1 MAKEAKKE
9 KKPIQKEY
17 TVGLQPVYN
26 FPKPSRTRKALTHLK
41 RFIFKHLR
49 IKAENVLISNKVNE
63 YIWQNGREHIPRK
76 IEIKVI
82 VAKGKANIFLKGEKA
97 KVPKEEKKKEKRR
110 EKDCGKIC

>member
-1 MAKEAKKE
+1 
-9 KKPIQKEY
+9 
-17 TVGLQPVYN
+17 
-26 FPKPSRTRKALTHLK
+26 LTHLK

-97 KVPKEEKKKEKRR
+97 KVPKEEKKGRKERREKGREADKRRKGSCRRKGKEKRR